1 MQTVTVLRYQD
12 VHLWTMERHL

>member
-1 MQTVTVLRYQD
+1 MQTVTVLRYQN